1 MNLSNSATLP
11 AFTYR
16 MKNTCNRKQM
26 FKMRSEIIVLKNTIF
41 WYKIR
46 IFGCQN
52 TNFCFSKLAGL
63 PVLHVLEIV
72 FVRFYSVRDNYYTPS
87 Q

>member
-1 MNLSNSATLP
+1 
-11 AFTYR
+11 
-16 MKNTCNRKQM
+16 M
-26 FKMRSEIIVLKNTIF
+26 FKMRSEILVLKNTIF

-63 PVLHVLEIV
+63 YLREDQQLQ
-72 FVRFYSVRDNYYTPS
+72 RNRAG
-87 Q
+87 

>member
-1 MNLSNSATLP
+1 
-11 AFTYR
+11 
-16 MKNTCNRKQM
+16 
-26 FKMRSEIIVLKNTIF
+26 MRSEIIVLKNTIF

-63 PVLHVLEIV
+63 YLRHFLLHIYQMGVV
-72 FVRFYSVRDNYYTPS
+72 TTPS
-87 Q
+87 LDFRYKASDSMI